1 MRETVV
7 LIPGLQSDRNS
18 WMFQLAHLRDRYDV
32 IVPEGHQALGT
43 IRAMAQKV
51 LEQVPERFHLVAW
64 SMGGYV
70 ALDMLPHLK
79 GRLLSFVM
87 ICTSARPE
95 DPANTERRMAN
106 LEAAEKEGLAAAHMR
121 TMAFSCI
128 DYASLDAGVRE
139 TLRTAAVAL
148 GKEAY
153 RAQQFAII
161 ERPDGRLH
169 LPLVD
174 CPALIMVGEGDRVT
188 PPDRSEEIH
197 AAIPG
202 SDLRILEGCAHCPPL
217 ECPDKVNELLS
228 DWLVRHGGAAKE
240 KSEATA

>member
-7 LIPGLQSDRNS
+7 MIPGLQSDRNS
-18 WMFQLAHLRDRYDV
+18 WMFQIDHLNHRYDV
-32 IVPEGHQALGT
+32 VVPEGHQALGT
-43 IRAMAQKV
+43 IPAMAEKV

-106 LEAAEKEGLAAAHMR
+106 LDAAEKEGLAAAHMR

-128 DYASLDAGVRE
+128 DYDSLDAGVRE
-139 TLRTAAVAL
+139 TLRAAAVAL
-148 GKEAY
+148 GKDAY
-153 RAQQFAII
+153 RAQQYAII
-161 ERPDGRLH
+161 KRPDGRRN

-174 CPALIMVGEGDRVT
+174 CPALIIVGEGDRVT
-188 PPDRSEEIH
+188 PPDRSKEIH

-202 SDLRILEGCAHCPPL
+202 SELCVLKGCAHCPPL
-217 ECPDKVNELLS
+217 ECPDELNSLLS
-228 DWLVRHGGAAKE
+228 DWLARHGDATQGKT
-240 KSEATA
+240 EATA